1 MKQSF
6 PVIQNGKP
14 NKLSLIKVEQ
24 RRRDPRPKPEPD
36 PQQPNMGGYLLI
48 ILFLLGIGVLAVA
61 AFN

>member
-6 PVIQNGKP
+6 PVIQKGKP

-24 RRRDPRPKPEPD
+24 RRRDPRPQPEPD
-36 PQQPNMGGYLLI
+36 PEQPKMGGYLLI
-48 ILFLLGIGVLAVA
+48 FLLVLAIGVLAVA

>member
-6 PVIQNGKP
+6 PVIQKGKP

-36 PQQPNMGGYLLI
+36 PEQPKMGGYLLI
-48 ILFLLGIGVLAVA
+48 ILFLLAIGVLAVA